1 MFDYIAVTIREKLNL
16 NETAS
21 EPHSQLGRVLT
32 EVIIV
37 KGISE
42 EKLKDTV
49 GEYQEYQE
57 LTCQ

>member
-1 MFDYIAVTIREKLNL
+1 MLVLML
-16 NETAS
+16 
-21 EPHSQLGRVLT
+21 QLGLVLVLLLAFVNQ
-32 EVIIV
+32 VIIV

-49 GEYQEYQE
+49 GEHKEYQE

>member
-1 MFDYIAVTIREKLNL
+1 
-16 NETAS
+16 
-21 EPHSQLGRVLT
+21 
-32 EVIIV
+32 V

-49 GEYQEYQE
+49 GEHKEYQE